1 MALKFKS
8 LMWMAFLA
16 GVEIAGASTTHYVSV
31 AGKDANPGTA
41 ASPWRTIQHACTE
54 VASGDTVL
62 VETGVY
68 QELVTIR
75 RSMNLQNA
83 PGAKP
88 IIDGAGLAVPANDAA
103 LVLINNVG
111 NVLIQ
116 GFEIRN
122 FKTTNSNL
130 VPSGILIEGS
140 ESGVTLRGNLIDHIE
155 NDGTDA
161 ANINGFGIAVYGNSA
176 KGAITN
182 LVIDQNT
189 VTATKTGNSETVTL
203 NGNVNGFRVTNN
215 SVHDVNNIGIDCIG
229 FEGTSPIKGQD
240 QARNGYVGLNTVYN
254 VTSLTNSAYGGSQS
268 ADGIYVDGGTA
279 IVLERNTVH
288 NADIGF
294 EVTSEHG
301 GHVASQCIVR
311 NNLIYSCNVTGLSI
325 GGYDSTRGGT
335 LDCTFVNNTFYQNDT
350 TNSGS
355 GEFTIQFHTS
365 GNVFKNNILCASSQG
380 VIVSEDTGSGTPGLV
395 CDHNVYFTPNV
406 GNEQWTWGA
415 TTYTTFASFQKGSKG
430 DAHSKYGNPEFV
442 DTAKLNF
449 ELTTLSNALNAG
461 VDLGTA
467 TVGTL
472 DLAGAQRLIGATIDI
487 GCYETSKPGP

>member
-1 MALKFKS
+1 MIVKFRSLALAA
-8 LMWMAFLA
+8 MLA
-16 GVEIAGASTTHYVSV
+16 SIGATHAATTHYVSTT
-31 AGKDANPGTA
+31 GKDTNTGTA
-41 ASPWRTIQHACTE
+41 ALPWKTIQHACTKAA
-54 VASGDTVL
+54 VGDTVL
-62 VETGVY
+62 VGTGTY
-68 QELVTIR
+68 KELITIQ
-75 RSMNLQNA
+75 RSMNLQSA

-88 IIDGAGLAVPANDAA
+88 IIDGTGLAVPASDAG
-103 LVLINNVG
+103 LVLINNVS
-111 NVLIQ
+111 NVLVQ

-130 VPSGILIEGS
+130 VPAGILIEGT

-155 NDGTDA
+155 NDGSSA

-176 KGAITN
+176 KGAITS
-182 LVIDQNT
+182 LIIDQNT
-189 VTATKTGNSETVTL
+189 ITATKTGNSETLTI

-215 SVHDVNNIGIDCIG
+215 LVHDVNNIGIDCIG

-240 QARNGYVGLNTVYN
+240 QARNGYVGMNTVYN
-254 VTSLTNSAYGGSQS
+254 VTSLTNPAYGGSQS

-279 IVLERNTVH
+279 IVLERNTVYK
-288 NADIGF
+288 ADIGF

-335 LDCTFVNNTFYQNDT
+335 QNCTFVNNTFFENDT

-355 GEFTIQFHTS
+355 GEFMIQFHTT
-365 GNVFKNNILCASSQG
+365 GNVLKNNILCASSQG
-380 VIVSEDTGSGTPGLV
+380 VLISEDSGAGTPGLTS
-395 CDHNVYFTPNV
+395 DYNVYFTPSV

-430 DAHSKYGNPEFV
+430 DAHSKYGNPEFSNS
-442 DTAKLNF
+442 AKLNF
-449 ELTTLSNALNAG
+449 ALTTLSPALNTG
-461 VDLGTA
+461 INLGSA
-467 TVGTL
+467 TVGAL
-472 DLAGAQRLIGATIDI
+472 DLAGSQRLIGSTIDI

>member
-1 MALKFKS
+1 MISNFKAVA
-8 LMWMAFLA
+8 WMGVLALA
-16 GVEIAGASTTHYVSV
+16 GAVQASTTHYV
-31 AGKDANPGTA
+31 AITGKDTNAGTST
-41 ASPWRTIQHACTE
+41 SPWRTIQHACTK
-54 VASGDTVL
+54 VAAGDTVL
-62 VETGVY
+62 VETGTY
-68 QELVTIR
+68 NELVTIE
-75 RSMNLQNA
+75 RSMNLESA

-88 IIDGAGLAVPANDAA
+88 IIDGTGLAVPANDAA
-103 LVLINNVG
+103 LVLINNVS
-111 NVLIQ
+111 NVLVQ

-130 VPSGILIEGS
+130 VPSGIFIEGS
-140 ESGVTLRGNLIDHIE
+140 ESGVTIRGNLIDHIE
-155 NDGTDA
+155 NDGSSA

-176 KGAITN
+176 KGAITS

-189 VTATKTGNSETVTL
+189 VTATKTGNSETVTI
-203 NGNVNGFRVTNN
+203 NGNVNGFRVTSNT
-215 SVHDVNNIGIDCIG
+215 VHDVNNIGIDCIG

-254 VTSLTNSAYGGSQS
+254 VTSLTNPAYGGSQS
-268 ADGIYVDGGTA
+268 ADGIYVDGGTS
-279 IVLERNTVH
+279 IVLERNTVYK
-288 NADIGF
+288 ADIGF

-301 GHVASQCIVR
+301 GHVASLCTVR

-355 GEFTIQFHTS
+355 GEFTIQFHTT

-380 VIVSEDTGSGTPGLV
+380 VLISEDTGAGTPGLAT
-395 CDHNVYFTPNV
+395 DYNVYFTPSV

-415 TTYTTFASFQKGSKG
+415 TTYTTFASYQKASKG
-430 DAHSKYGNPEFV
+430 ETHSKYGNPEFV
-442 DTAKLNF
+442 NPSKLNF
-449 ELTTLSNALNAG
+449 ELTTLSPAMNNG
-461 VDLGTA
+461 INLGAA
-467 TVGTL
+467 TVGAL
-472 DLAGAQRLIGATIDI
+472 DLSGSQRTIGTTIDI